1 MSLLNESVLKCQGG
15 LGGGGER
22 VKGRGDGNRCDD
34 RK

>member
-15 LGGGGER
+15 LGGGER